1 MPKWILFSF
10 LSLICSQW
18 CMADI
23 SSVKVVEPVMSQ
35 YERTVID
42 VQLKASWTNPYRES
56 DVALWATIST
66 PSGKTLRLPGFYVS
80 GDSKKLSNWRFH
92 FAPHEVGAYQFS
104 IELLDDQ
111 RTAGK
116 PKIITANAKASN
128 KPGFLQVNDL
138 WTLKFDNGQLFRGV
152 GENFGW

>member
-104 IELLDDQ
+104 IELLDD
-111 RTAGK
+111 RR
-116 PKIITANAKASN
+116 SSRYS
-128 KPGFLQVNDL
+128 
-138 WTLKFDNGQLFRGV
+138 TLG
-152 GENFGW
+152 